1 MDKLI
6 FIHIDKTGGTSIVDS
21 LKLSKLTLCK
31 NGNNHD
37 NYDYKN
43 KHFSYKQYCD
53 YLNLK
58 NLNDYFVF
66 TVIRNPFTWIISR
79 YNFLKNQNYDEHFW
93 KNHPHNSV
101 KFAYLYKDINTYI
114 KQLFQHNSLPFPKS
128 QTEYLINNDNQINID
143 FILRFENIEDDFK
156 ILLKKLNKKEV
167 PLNKLNNY
175 NNDNKNINI
184 LTEESRNIIYKWYKT
199 DFENFNYNY
208 LICNKEQIYF
218 TSFYTRGGIYDN
230 GDNLIE
236 ASKIDK
242 SINSMFF
249 DNYYLYNPTIIKEKY
264 KNDYDVIL
272 KEYGDEHSILNYFI
286 KKNIKMRNNL
296 SFHKIGFMVV
306 KPYIILKEFK
316 KMKYGDV
323 ICYRDINCVKYKD
336 YQKECNYKKIS
347 KNILKNHDCCFFYN
361 QNFVKMYV
369 KKHCLKT
376 LSKDYDNIKNKNL
389 IVASYFY
396 LKKTNYSI
404 KLMKLWLETCL
415 NNINCLSYLPYSD
428 NEDKEFKWHTPEQGI
443 LNCVIYNEYKNDKI
457 NLLKW
462 IGRNPNN
469 VPSQ

>member
-1 MDKLI
+1 
-6 FIHIDKTGGTSIVDS
+6 
-21 LKLSKLTLCK
+21 
-31 NGNNHD
+31 
-37 NYDYKN
+37 
-43 KHFSYKQYCD
+43 
-53 YLNLK
+53 
-58 NLNDYFVF
+58 
-66 TVIRNPFTWIISR
+66 
-79 YNFLKNQNYDEHFW
+79 
-93 KNHPHNSV
+93 
-101 KFAYLYKDINTYI
+101 
-114 KQLFQHNSLPFPKS
+114 
-128 QTEYLINNDNQINID
+128 
-143 FILRFENIEDDFK
+143 
-156 ILLKKLNKKEV
+156 
-167 PLNKLNNY
+167 
-175 NNDNKNINI
+175 
-184 LTEESRNIIYKWYKT
+184 
-199 DFENFNYNY
+199 
-208 LICNKEQIYF
+208 
-218 TSFYTRGGIYDN
+218 
-230 GDNLIE
+230 
-236 ASKIDK
+236 
-242 SINSMFF
+242 
-249 DNYYLYNPTIIKEKY
+249 
-264 KNDYDVIL
+264 
-272 KEYGDEHSILNYFI
+272 
-286 KKNIKMRNNL
+286 MRNNL

-316 KMKYGDV
+316 KMEYGDV